1 MRQTS
6 LHILPVWGLLFIVV
20 LVLHSKDQDEEL
32 KLTQR
37 RALQSINSM
46 QRTIQYELETVD
58 TDLRFLAEQADL
70 REYLSTGVGRA
81 GLENEYRL
89 FAEKKR
95 RYNQI
100 RLLGINGRERIRVN
114 NDAGQPK
121 VVAEAS
127 LQTKVDRYY
136 VQQVLELE
144 PNDVYVS
151 PFDLN
156 MEYGEIE
163 KPWRPVF
170 RVGAPVFDVD
180 HQKKGLLIL
189 NIEGQPL
196 LDRLNIFL
204 SRTPD
209 TNILVDGAGY
219 YLVGP
224 EKDRSWGFMFGVAP
238 TFAADYPDVWA
249 AASDSTEGQVVN
261 ERGLFSFSTLSERK
275 KPDLSEMMR
284 RFDIKLINFVPTETL
299 RFQSEQAL
307 IRLIWISV
315 IAAIIALFLVLYL
328 QRGAH
333 IRQVHQRNIAE
344 SENRLRLL
352 SSQLLRSQENERRN
366 IARDLH
372 DEMGQVATTISLQM
386 QRAADAEDL
395 AQKDILIDQAI
406 SAAEHLL
413 EHVHRIVSRLRPHIL
428 DDFGLEA
435 ALETYLCDYEQ
446 ATGVYVEAEFHVTEE
461 RIPQEVCDN
470 VYRIIQEALTNIS
483 EHASTEKAWVRLH
496 VTGEQLKLMVRDE
509 GCGFDPSRAHGRFG
523 LLGIRERV
531 DLLGGL
537 FSLTSE
543 SGHGTVISVSIPLP
557 LPA

>member
-136 VQQVLELE
+136 VQQVLEFE

-284 RFDIKLINFVPTETL
+284 RFDIKLNNFVPTETL

-315 IAAIIALFLVLYL
+315 IAAIIALFVVLYL

-344 SENRLRLL
+344 SGNRLRLL

>member
-136 VQQVLELE
+136 VQQVLEFE

-537 FSLTSE
+537 FSLISE

>member
-136 VQQVLELE
+136 VQQALEFE

-170 RVGAPVFDVD
+170 RVGAPVFDEI
-180 HQKKGLLIL
+180 G
-189 NIEGQPL
+189 
-196 LDRLNIFL
+196 R
-204 SRTPD
+204 
-209 TNILVDGAGY
+209 
-219 YLVGP
+219 
-224 EKDRSWGFMFGVAP
+224 
-238 TFAADYPDVWA
+238 
-249 AASDSTEGQVVN
+249 AS
-261 ERGLFSFSTLSERK
+261 
-275 KPDLSEMMR
+275 
-284 RFDIKLINFVPTETL
+284 
-299 RFQSEQAL
+299 
-307 IRLIWISV
+307 
-315 IAAIIALFLVLYL
+315 
-328 QRGAH
+328 
-333 IRQVHQRNIAE
+333 
-344 SENRLRLL
+344 
-352 SSQLLRSQENERRN
+352 
-366 IARDLH
+366 
-372 DEMGQVATTISLQM
+372 
-386 QRAADAEDL
+386 
-395 AQKDILIDQAI
+395 
-406 SAAEHLL
+406 
-413 EHVHRIVSRLRPHIL
+413 
-428 DDFGLEA
+428 
-435 ALETYLCDYEQ
+435 C
-446 ATGVYVEAEFHVTEE
+446 
-461 RIPQEVCDN
+461 
-470 VYRIIQEALTNIS
+470 
-483 EHASTEKAWVRLH
+483 
-496 VTGEQLKLMVRDE
+496 
-509 GCGFDPSRAHGRFG
+509 
-523 LLGIRERV
+523 RERV
-531 DLLGGL
+531 
-537 FSLTSE
+537 
-543 SGHGTVISVSIPLP
+543 
-557 LPA
+557 